1 MLTSNENKQACYL
14 ALADKDGWCY
24 DPMFN
29 TYIHEKLGVFF
40 YSDDVSRHFWHFRIV
55 PRHHRISN
63 QLCVGRDW
71 MQSEVGLRGS
81 NFLRYFWTYC
91 GFLCNIP
98 HIKKYAKHK
107 CCLMG

>member
-14 ALADKDGWCY
+14 ALEDKGGWSY

-29 TYIHEKLGVFF
+29 TYVHEKFGVFF
-40 YSDDVSRHFWHFRIV
+40 YSDDVERHFWHFRVV
-55 PRHHRISN
+55 PHHRRTSSEF
-63 QLCVGRDW
+63 CVGRDW

-81 NFLRYFWTYC
+81 NLFRWLLPYC
-91 GFLCNIP
+91 GFLYNIP
-98 HIKKYAKHK
+98 HIKRNAKHK